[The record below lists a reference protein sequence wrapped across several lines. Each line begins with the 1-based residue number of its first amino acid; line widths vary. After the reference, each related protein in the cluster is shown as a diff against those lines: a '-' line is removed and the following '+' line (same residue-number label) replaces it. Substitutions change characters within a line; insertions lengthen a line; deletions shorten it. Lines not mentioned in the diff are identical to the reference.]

1 MKKNKYRVVL
11 ILGLNCGKKVYNFID
26 SISEVEIISVYA
38 LHPNLS
44 KNIAGF
50 LDDHQQY

>member
-11 ILGLNCGKKVYNFID
+11 ILGLNCGKEVYNYIN
-26 SISEVEIISVYA
+26 SISDVEILSVYA
-38 LHPNLS
+38 LHPNLK

-50 LDDHQQY
+50 LDCQLL